1 MVEVHTLTI
10 IEENPGIT
18 VTEVT
23 LEWNHTKGAV
33 SQTIT
38 KLENR
43 GLIVRNKAENNAK
56 KYIYMLLKKE

>member
-10 IEENPGIT
+10 MEENPGII
-18 VTEVT
+18 VTEVA

>member
-10 IEENPGIT
+10 MEENPGII
-18 VTEVT
+18 VTEVA
-23 LEWNHTKGAV
+23 LEWNHTKGDV